1 VHGLLCARLSDR
13 CRTGVAV
20 CGPQLASEL
29 TSSNALAQEAEFTLE
44 MVLRVDHERVSWSA
58 VTQIVSYVEI
68 NLWPRVEKKIIELI
82 LCSCDYSMDH
92 LAELCGRDG
101 LVVEA

>member
-1 VHGLLCARLSDR
+1 MLHLTTMNYTLTSTLFLSSS

-20 CGPQLASEL
+20 CRPPFASEL

-58 VTQIVSYVEI
+58 VTQIVS
-68 NLWPRVEKKIIELI
+68 
-82 LCSCDYSMDH
+82 
-92 LAELCGRDG
+92 
-101 LVVEA
+101 